1 MDEAH
6 RNPGDPRR
14 PAPVCAEPGAGRAV
28 VRVPLADLPTPAVF
42 ADARGRLLAA
52 NPAAEALLGRRADDL
67 AGAAA
72 IDVVQP
78 WPPGPAG
85 CWAPAEVRRSDGTPL
100 AVEAWT
106 SPEPA
111 DPEPGIAVFLRRAED
126 DARTD
131 ASLADGDPAPG
142 EAFYGMSPDG
152 LITCWSRGA
161 ERLYGH
167 RADDIVGQ
175 PETILA
181 PSELAAELDAL
192 RARAADHVAGHRTR
206 RLAHGGGVI
215 EVVLDL
221 SPVRDATGAVV
232 GIACVARGVA
242 DGPAPMALRA
252 SEARFRAAFADAP
265 IGMVLTSPDGRLVQ
279 VNRAICEIL
288 GYGEAEL
295 LGRPLADLTHRDDLE
310 LDAEQARCLLA
321 GERSAY
327 QVEKRYLHKS
337 GRVVWGRLSA
347 SLVRDDAGRP
357 AWFVDQIQDIT
368 PYKAFGSALRA
379 SEARFRAAFADAPSG
394 MALVSP
400 DGRFVQVNRALCAF
414 LGHDEEALPGSP
426 VGAVLHP
433 DDAATDAAQVA
444 RLLAGETASYRIEQR
459 YLHADGRVVWGE
471 LSASLV
477 RDEAGQP
484 LHVVAHVQDATERKR
499 AEAELLAAKEAA
511 EQASQLKSGFLS
523 TMSHELRT
531 PLTAIMGYADLL
543 QMAPLGADDAAD
555 LAQISRSADQLLE
568 LIDDLLDLS
577 RIEAGRL
584 ELELGDVG
592 IAEVIDGVVASLTP
606 QAAAK
611 GLTLAIDL
619 PPGLP
624 SVRGDAGRLRQL
636 LLNLAGNAVKFTE
649 RGTVSVTVRPEAGG
663 VAVAVADTGIGIA
676 PDILPHI
683 FDEFRQADGSTT
695 RRYGGSGLGL
705 AIADRLV
712 RMHGGTIAVE
722 SRLGVGSTF
731 TVVLPE
737 RGSDPPGR

>member
-1 MDEAH
+1 MDESH
-6 RNPGDPRR
+6 RNPVDPRR
-14 PAPVCAEPGAGRAV
+14 AASACAEPGSGRAV
-28 VRVPLADLPTPAVF
+28 VRLPLDALPIPAVF
-42 ADARGRLLAA
+42 ADAAGRLRAV
-52 NPAAEALLGRRADDL
+52 NPAAESLLERPADDL
-67 AGAAA
+67 AGLAAL
-72 IDVVQP
+72 DVVRP

-85 CWAPAEVRRSDGTPL
+85 CWAPAQVLRPGGAPVV
-100 AVEAWT
+100 VEAWT
-106 SPEPA
+106 CPEPD
-111 DPEPGIAVFLRRAED
+111 DPQPGITVMLRLPD
-126 DARTD
+126 DGAGGARRDGPVSSD
-131 ASLADGDPAPG
+131 AAYGISPG
-142 EAFYGMSPDG
+142 GV
-152 LITCWSRGA
+152 ITCWSRGA
-161 ERLYGH
+161 ERLYGL
-167 RADDIVGQ
+167 RVEEAVGQ
-175 PETILA
+175 SETSLA
-181 PSELAAELDAL
+181 PPELADEVDAL
-192 RARAADHVAGHRTR
+192 RARAGAGEHVAGHRTR
-206 RLAHGGGVI
+206 RLARGEAI
-215 EVVLDL
+215 EVTLDL
-221 SPVRDATGAVV
+221 SPVRDADGAVV
-232 GIACVARGVA
+232 GIAAFVRDVAEGS
-242 DGPAPMALRA
+242 GQSALRA

-265 IGMVLTSPDGRLVQ
+265 IGMVLASPDGRVVQ

-295 LGRPLADLTHRDDLE
+295 LGRPLADLTHAEDVD
-310 LDAEQARCLLA
+310 LDAEQARGLLA
-321 GERSAY
+321 GDTSAY
-327 QVEKRYLHKS
+327 QTEKRYLHKS

-347 SLVRDDAGRP
+347 SLVRDEDGRP
-357 AWFVDQIQDIT
+357 AWFVEQIQDIT

-379 SEARFRAAFADAPSG
+379 SEARFRAAFADAPIG

-414 LGHDEEALPGSP
+414 LGRDEEGLPGSP
-426 VGAVLHP
+426 VNAVLHP
-433 DDAATDAAQVA
+433 DDAPDDAAHVA
-444 RLLAGETASYRIEQR
+444 RLLAGETAAIRREQR

-499 AEAELLAAKEAA
+499 AEAELLAAKDAA
-511 EQASQLKSGFLS
+511 EEASRLKSGFLS

-543 QMAPLGADDAAD
+543 QMVPLGEDDAAD

-584 ELELGDVG
+584 ELEIDDID
-592 IAEVIDGVVASLTP
+592 IAEVIDGVVASVTP

-611 GLTLAIDL
+611 GLTLAIEA

-624 SVRGDAGRLRQL
+624 RVRGDAGRLRQL

-649 RGTVSVTVRPEAGG
+649 RGTVAVTARPADGG
-663 VAVAVADTGIGIA
+663 VSVAVADTGIGIA
-676 PDILPHI
+676 PDMLPYI

-705 AIADRLV
+705 AIANRLV
-712 RMHGGTIAVE
+712 RMHGGSISVE
-722 SRLGVGSTF
+722 STPGVGSTF

-737 RGSDPPGR
+737 RGTDLAGL